1 MDNLKRLQFLKNS
14 AFQLKETCPAVASFL
29 LWTHSCIPDGK
40 IKSSG
45 VCKHCFQILH
55 PENHRVRLK
64 SKKKI
69 TTQTRKLLQ
78 RKAANWKLTL
88 KQLRKLWKYEKS
100 QNKLL
105 VTCYT
110 CKETS
115 RFNGARRRS
124 LAVRPH
130 IPRSLTKTK
139 TDIKTLEGR
148 RMPQS
153 TEKATKY
160 SPHVNKL
167 SSEIKSPAI
176 TPRIVMI
183 VECNTPKSHAIALT
197 GFPPSYCFNNL
208 WFHFQINTFP
218 LPLAAAITR
227 SGFAAFGSHDALYSN
242 TFKRKLNRDNTT
254 TLKSRVIHE
263 IGYVRYVTFSDR
275 DYGHICDQTLSEWML
290 SSIHLYL

>member
-1 MDNLKRLQFLKNS
+1 MNSSENRSSEKLPVIMDNLKRLQFLKNS

-55 PENHRVRLK
+55 PENHRVHLK
-64 SKKKI
+64 PKKKI

-78 RKAANWKLTL
+78 HKAANWKLTL

-115 RFNGARRRS
+115 RFNGAKRRS

-130 IPRSLTKTK
+130 IPRSLTKNK
-139 TDIKTLEGR
+139 SDIKTLEGR

-160 SPHVNKL
+160 SPLVNKL
-167 SSEIKSPAI
+167 SSEIKSPAT
-176 TPRIVMI
+176 TPRTSVS
-183 VECNTPKSHAIALT
+183 TPST
-197 GFPPSYCFNNL
+197 SSPS
-208 WFHFQINTFP
+208 
-218 LPLAAAITR
+218 
-227 SGFAAFGSHDALYSN
+227 
-242 TFKRKLNRDNTT
+242 
-254 TLKSRVIHE
+254 LKSVKGKKLQCSR
-263 IGYVRYVTFSDR
+263 
-275 DYGHICDQTLSEWML
+275 LKMLLNSEQKQQSTKASLKDFL
-290 SSIHLYL
+290 SSV